1 METKNE
7 HFMDL
12 KISIYNVFNEIT
24 SLEIE
29 RVKNFLFTHLDEY
42 GDSESAIRKA
52 IEYASKQRTGLGGYV
67 FIAEFEQKIVGAV
80 VVNKTGMEEYIP
92 ENILVYIATHNEYR
106 GKGIG
111 KALMEAV
118 IQNCSGDI
126 ALHVEASNPARFLYS
141 NLGFE
146 NPYLEMRLKR

>member
-1 METKNE
+1 MENGKLIIFSAPSGSGKTTIVKHLLATNSNLGFSISACTRDKRGRNE
-7 HFMDL
+7 ENGKDYYFM
-12 KISIYNVFNEIT
+12 T
-24 SLEIE
+24 P
-29 RVKNFLFTHLDEY
+29 DEF
-42 GDSESAIRKA
+42 K
-52 IEYASKQRTGLGGYV
+52 
-67 FIAEFEQKIVGAV
+67 QKIVGAV

-92 ENILVYIATHNEYR
+92 ENILVYIATHNGFR

-111 KALMEAV
+111 KALMKAV

-141 NLGFE
+141 KLGFE